1 MSAELPLLSNAS
13 SWLDYARDLNT
24 AAITHPVAIALYLRG
39 RKFHFGAIQER
50 RHTGRILEMR
60 FLRTRGISLA
70 VVILVMCLLA
80 VLQGGVSYSVELGPL
95 RKLAP
100 SIFRVLAGGFYSLRI
115 AFLLLLAMLWVLNR
129 KRALIRTIIAAN
141 AYFSLGLLVDVISLI
156 RVLGGLHEA
165 KTLLADAAWMS
176 ISNILIFSIWY
187 WIIDPPGVEDK
198 PCENERWA
206 FLFPQRSGE
215 LPHYGSWSPR
225 YADYLFIGFTTNF
238 AFSPTDALPLT
249 PAAKML
255 MLSQAAI
262 SVVIV
267 LGIAAGAINALV
279 GTG

>member
-1 MSAELPLLSNAS
+1 
-13 SWLDYARDLNT
+13 
-24 AAITHPVAIALYLRG
+24 
-39 RKFHFGAIQER
+39 
-50 RHTGRILEMR
+50 
-60 FLRTRGISLA
+60 
-70 VVILVMCLLA
+70 MCFLA
-80 VLQGGVSYSVELGPL
+80 VLQGGISYSVGVGSL

-100 SIFRVLAGGFYSLRI
+100 SVFPVVVGGFYVLRI
-115 AFLLLLAMLWVLNR
+115 VFLVVLALLWVLNC
-129 KRALIRTIIAAN
+129 KRAMFWAIIAAN
-141 AYFSLGLLVDVISLI
+141 VYFTVGLLVDAYSLI
-156 RVLGGLHEA
+156 QILSGLQEA
-165 KTLLADAAWMS
+165 KTLLADAALLS

-187 WIIDPPGVEDK
+187 WIIDPPGVEEK

-206 FLFPQRSGE
+206 FLFPQRGGE
-215 LPHYGSWSPR
+215 LPQYGSWSPG